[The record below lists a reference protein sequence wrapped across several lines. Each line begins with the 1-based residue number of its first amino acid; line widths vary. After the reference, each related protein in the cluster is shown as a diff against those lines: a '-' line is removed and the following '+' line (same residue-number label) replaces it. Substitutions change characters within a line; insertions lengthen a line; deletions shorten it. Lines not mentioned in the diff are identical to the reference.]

1 MVVYRSF
8 NQLLRMSV
16 GRISPQMDDQH
27 DRIVNRVD
35 PLFRSDVLGFEY
47 ALKVCFLLELPV
59 EP

>member
-27 DRIVNRVD
+27 DRIVNRGQ
-35 PLFRSDVLGFEY
+35 PFIQERCSRFRVRIKSV
-47 ALKVCFLLELPV
+47 FLARWTM
-59 EP
+59 

>member
-1 MVVYRSF
+1 
-8 NQLLRMSV
+8 MSV

-27 DRIVNRVD
+27 DRIVNGVD
-35 PLFRSDVLGFEY
+35 PYWSDVLGFEY